1 MKQRLDF
8 EVESPVP
15 FENVRGAAKQLL
27 ADTEDAERE
36 AARIAKLQLDELKR
50 AATEGTHYRDRKA
63 ITIQTTREQH
73 KRLLAHARASEVTL
87 TKLILTVLGPYMR
100 EP

>member
-1 MKQRLDF
+1 MKRLDF
-8 EVESPVP
+8 EVEQPAP
-15 FENVRGAAKQLL
+15 FDDVKSAAKQLL
-27 ADTEDAERE
+27 ANTEDAERE
-36 AARIAKLQLDELKR
+36 AARIARIQLEELKR
-50 AATEGTHYRDRKA
+50 AATEGTHARDRKA